1 LDKSSFF
8 TFSKY
13 ISSNPKLKVADLVF
27 FDNFHLI
34 VFLILSPRAREDT
47 AYRLSKQ
54 ILNNYPIIELLAKA
68 DFNIIKEIIRP
79 IGFYNVKA
87 KRLVSF
93 CTMIKSTIKLNSIN
107 TYESLMEIPGVGE
120 KAAKKFLTLTS
131 DVQFFLFDSHVIRV
145 FSRLGF
151 SNELIK
157 SIESMKAKDLHV
169 KNITDFSN
177 QISNFGKH
185 VCTSKNPQCFN
196 CELLRIC
203 QFGFIER

>member
-1 LDKSSFF
+1 MDKSSFF

-107 TYESLMEIPGVGE
+107 T
-120 KAAKKFLTLTS
+120 
-131 DVQFFLFDSHVIRV
+131 
-145 FSRLGF
+145 
-151 SNELIK
+151 
-157 SIESMKAKDLHV
+157 
-169 KNITDFSN
+169 
-177 QISNFGKH
+177 
-185 VCTSKNPQCFN
+185 
-196 CELLRIC
+196 
-203 QFGFIER
+203 